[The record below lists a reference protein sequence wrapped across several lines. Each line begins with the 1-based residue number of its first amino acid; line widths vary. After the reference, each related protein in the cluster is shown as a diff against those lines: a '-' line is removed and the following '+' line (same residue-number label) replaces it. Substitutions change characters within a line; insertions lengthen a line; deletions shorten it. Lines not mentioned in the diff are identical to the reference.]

1 MLYTKE
7 DLPKVIEQIELLT
20 QSYNLNPNT
29 FEITERESDNSIRV
43 ASYTDDGGFMVR
55 LFADHDIKRLDREIK
70 ELYGQKE

>member
-7 DLPKVIEQIELLT
+7 DLPKVIEQIELLI

-55 LFADHDIKRLDREIK
+55 LFADHDIKRLDKEIK
-70 ELYGQKE
+70 ELYKL